1 MTNCHFH
8 CLKIDSVPVS
18 NDVLLEEKVL
28 SV

>member
-8 CLKIDSVPVS
+8 CLKIDSVPV
-18 NDVLLEEKVL
+18 NNYVLLEEKVL

>member
-8 CLKIDSVPVS
+8 CLKIDSVS
-18 NDVLLEEKVL
+18 INNYVLLEEKVL